1 MKKLKNYFFKASNLQ
16 NEPFEYFDFDFDFN
30 LADQFTDKS
39 IENINKEINQSNENQ
54 IITEFQ
60 NVTNIESN
68 NSTCISSCQEIN
80 ENDEEMKLTDIKSP
94 VIDLIPINQKLFED
108 AFNNIK
114 QTSTVPLTENQMI
127 TEFQNV
133 TNIESNNSTCISSC
147 QEINENDE
155 EMKLTD
161 IKSPVIDLIPINQK
175 LFEDAFNNIKQTSTV
190 SPSRNILKS
199 ILTMEPNNPSI
210 DKPGFFK

>member
-30 LADQFTDKS
+30 LADQFQFTDKS

-54 IITEFQ
+54 I
-60 NVTNIESN
+60 
-68 NSTCISSCQEIN
+68 
-80 ENDEEMKLTDIKSP
+80 
-94 VIDLIPINQKLFED
+94 
-108 AFNNIK
+108 
-114 QTSTVPLTENQMI
+114 I

-210 DKPGFFK
+210 DKPGYFK